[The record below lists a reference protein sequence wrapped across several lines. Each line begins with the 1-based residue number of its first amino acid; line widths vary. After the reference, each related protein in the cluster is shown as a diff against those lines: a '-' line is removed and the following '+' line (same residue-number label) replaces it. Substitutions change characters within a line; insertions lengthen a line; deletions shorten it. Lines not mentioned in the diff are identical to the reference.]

1 MENLKLKAEKREKV
15 GGLNSKTAVY
25 KENKIP
31 GIIYGGKDEPLPI
44 LVNNNELLK
53 IINNEGLFNTVV
65 EVELDKKTE
74 NVVFKEVQKHPSKNI
89 FTHIDLQR
97 VVEGTKVNV
106 VVPVL
111 LKNQDK
117 CFGVKIEGGVINHV
131 LKEISVLASPE
142 SIPESIEVDMEEIKT
157 KEKVRLSSLTENNDY
172 DFPSSL
178 KNQDPVLVSVL
189 TARGGGLDFED
200 EEVDDV
206 EEGAEADSTEASDE
220 KSSEETSL
228 PIKFVNLSLSN
239 ACNG

>member
-1 MENLKLKAEKREKV
+1 MEKLKLKAEKRETV
-15 GGLNSKTAVY
+15 GGLSSKTAVY

-131 LKEISVLASPE
+131 LKEISVLANPE
-142 SIPESIEVDMEEIKT
+142 SIPESIEVDMEEIKA
-157 KEKVRLSSLTENNDY
+157 KEKVRLSSLSENSDY

-206 EEGAEADSTEASDE
+206 EEGAEAESTEASDE
-220 KSSEETSL
+220 KSSEETSSDNSEE
-228 PIKFVNLSLSN
+228 KSE
-239 ACNG
+239 

>member
-1 MENLKLKAEKREKV
+1 MENLKLKAEKREKI
-15 GGLNSKTAVY
+15 GGLSSKTAIY

-31 GIIYGGKDEPLPI
+31 GIIYGGKGEPLPI

-53 IINNEGLFNTVV
+53 IINKKGIFNTIV

-97 VVEGTKVNV
+97 VVKGTKVNV

-142 SIPESIEVDMEEIKT
+142 SIPESIEVDMEDIKA
-157 KEKVRLSSLTENNDY
+157 KEKVRLGSLAANSEY

-189 TARGGGLDFED
+189 TAKGGSLDFED

-206 EEGAEADSTEASDE
+206 EEGAETESTEATNEQSSD
-220 KSSEETSL
+220 KNSSDNSEE
-228 PIKFVNLSLSN
+228 K
-239 ACNG
+239 AE

>member
-1 MENLKLKAEKREKV
+1 M
-15 GGLNSKTAVY
+15 
-25 KENKIP
+25 
-31 GIIYGGKDEPLPI
+31 
-44 LVNNNELLK
+44 VNNNELLK

-131 LKEISVLASPE
+131 LKEISVLAKPE
-142 SIPESIEVDMEEIKT
+142 SIPESIEVDMEEIKS
-157 KEKVRLSSLTENNDY
+157 KEKVRLSSLSENSDY
-172 DFPSSL
+172 DFPSTL

-200 EEVDDV
+200 EEVDVV
-206 EEGAEADSTEASDE
+206 EEGAEAESTEASDE
-220 KSSEETSL
+220 KSSEENSSDNSEE
-228 PIKFVNLSLSN
+228 KSE
-239 ACNG
+239 

>member
-1 MENLKLKAEKREKV
+1 MENLKLKAEKRVKV
-15 GGLNSKTAVY
+15 GGLSSKTAVY

-106 VVPVL
+106 IVPVL

-142 SIPESIEVDMEEIKT
+142 AIPESIEVDMEEIKT
-157 KEKVRLSSLTENNDY
+157 KEKVRLSSLSENNDY
-172 DFPSSL
+172 EFPSSL

-206 EEGAEADSTEASDE
+206 EEGAEAESTEANDE
-220 KSSEETSL
+220 KSSEENNSDNSEE
-228 PIKFVNLSLSN
+228 KSE
-239 ACNG
+239 

>member
-1 MENLKLKAEKREKV
+1 MESLKLKAEKREKV
-15 GGLNSKTAVY
+15 GGLSSKTAVY

-131 LKEISVLASPE
+131 LKEISVLANPE
-142 SIPESIEVDMEEIKT
+142 SIPESIEVDMEEIKS
-157 KEKVRLSSLTENNDY
+157 KEKVRLSSLSENSDY
-172 DFPSSL
+172 DFPSTL

-220 KSSEETSL
+220 KSSEETSSDNSEE
-228 PIKFVNLSLSN
+228 KSE
-239 ACNG
+239 

>member
-1 MENLKLKAEKREKV
+1 M
-15 GGLNSKTAVY
+15 
-25 KENKIP
+25 
-31 GIIYGGKDEPLPI
+31 
-44 LVNNNELLK
+44 
-53 IINNEGLFNTVV
+53 
-65 EVELDKKTE
+65 
-74 NVVFKEVQKHPSKNI
+74 VFKEVQKHPSKNI

-97 VVEGTKVNV
+97 VVKGTKVNV

-142 SIPESIEVDMEEIKT
+142 SIPESIEVDMEDIKA
-157 KEKVRLSSLTENNDY
+157 KEKVRLGSLAVNSEY

-189 TARGGGLDFED
+189 TAKGGSLDFED

-206 EEGAEADSTEASDE
+206 DEGAETESTEATGE
-220 KSSEETSL
+220 KSSDKNSSDNSEE
-228 PIKFVNLSLSN
+228 K
-239 ACNG
+239 AE

>member
-1 MENLKLKAEKREKV
+1 MENLKLKAEKREKI
-15 GGLNSKTAVY
+15 GGLSSKTAIY

-31 GIIYGGKDEPLPI
+31 GIIYGGKGEPLPI

-53 IINNEGLFNTVV
+53 IINKEGIFNTIV
-65 EVELDKKTE
+65 EVELDKETE

-97 VVEGTKVNV
+97 VVKGTKVNV

-142 SIPESIEVDMEEIKT
+142 SIPESIEVDMEDIKA
-157 KEKVRLSSLTENNDY
+157 KEKVRLGSLAANSQY

-189 TARGGGLDFED
+189 TAKGGSLDFED

-206 EEGAEADSTEASDE
+206 EEGAETESTEATDE
-220 KSSEETSL
+220 KSSDKNSSDNSEE
-228 PIKFVNLSLSN
+228 K
-239 ACNG
+239 AE

>member
-1 MENLKLKAEKREKV
+1 MGNLKLKAEKREKV
-15 GGLNSKTAVY
+15 GGLSSKTAVY

-131 LKEISVLASPE
+131 LKEISVLANPE
-142 SIPESIEVDMEEIKT
+142 SIPESIEVDMEEIKA
-157 KEKVRLSSLTENNDY
+157 KEKVRLSSLSENSDY

-206 EEGAEADSTEASDE
+206 EEGAEAESTEASDE
-220 KSSEETSL
+220 KSYEETNSDNSEEKSE
-228 PIKFVNLSLSN
+228 
-239 ACNG
+239 